1 VSIRRYDFHGVAMQ
15 VEADDAA
22 VAEAIDDRLR
32 HFRAHGDG
40 APDIDVRLWS
50 VPTARDHSLER
61 PPGHG
66 RPVYDPPAGEVT
78 YFPEA
83 DQLFIDFERRV
94 RVLADPGASGAQARM
109 RSSSAEQDVWLLSR
123 PLFTLPLVELLKRRG
138 LYSVHAGG
146 VAVDGRAIVLAGAS
160 GSGKSTL
167 AVALARAGLDFL
179 ADDMVF
185 LSRGADTV
193 RVHSFPDEADLTDGS
208 AAWFPE
214 LSARVGRTPR
224 GWPKHRVRVEEVFG
238 AELAPVCAPGL
249 IVLPAISE
257 RRESAVTPVA
267 PAAALLEL
275 APNVLLTQP
284 AASQAHLDALGALV
298 ASSACYRLEMGRDFA
313 RIADMLQSLLAA
325 RTH

>member
-1 VSIRRYDFHGVAMQ
+1 VSSRRYDFHGVAMQ
-15 VEADDAA
+15 VEADDPA
-22 VAEAIDDRLR
+22 VAQAIDDRLR
-32 HFRAHGDG
+32 HFRGHADG
-40 APDIDVRLWS
+40 VPDIDMRLSS
-50 VPTARDHSLER
+50 VSSALDHALER
-61 PPGHG
+61 PPGSG

-83 DQLFIDFERRV
+83 DQLFIDYESRV
-94 RVLADPGASGAQARM
+94 RVLADPSTAVPPATV

-146 VAVDGRAIVLAGAS
+146 VAVDERAIVLAGAS

-167 AVALARAGLDFL
+167 AVALARAGFDFL

-185 LSRGADTV
+185 LSRDGAAV
-193 RVHSFPDEADLTDGS
+193 RVHSFPDEADLTDAS

-214 LSARVGRTPR
+214 LSALVGRTPS
-224 GWPKHRVRVEEVFG
+224 GWPKHRVRVEEVF
-238 AELAPVCAPGL
+238 ATALAPVCEPGL
-249 IVLPAISE
+249 IVLLEISA
-257 RRESAVTPVA
+257 RSDSAVTPVA
-267 PAAALLEL
+267 PETALLEL

-298 ASSACYRLEMGRDFA
+298 ASSGCYRLEMGRDFA
-313 RIADMLQSLLAA
+313 RMADMLRSLLAT
-325 RTH
+325 RTR